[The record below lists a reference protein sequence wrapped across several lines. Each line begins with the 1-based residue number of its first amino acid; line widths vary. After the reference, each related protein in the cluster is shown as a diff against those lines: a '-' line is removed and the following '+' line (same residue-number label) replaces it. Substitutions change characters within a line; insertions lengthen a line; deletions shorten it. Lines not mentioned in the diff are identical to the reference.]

1 MRYIVVGTGAVGGTV
16 GARLAGSGREVVCV
30 ARGAHRE
37 ALERDGL
44 RLVTPEGEH
53 VERVRVVGGP
63 EELGELRADD
73 VLLLAVKSQDTVAAL
88 DAWAPRPVAGGG
100 TAGERLPV
108 LCLQNGV
115 ANERTALRRFARV
128 VGVCVWL
135 PSTFLEAGVVG
146 AGGDPLTGILH
157 LGAYPPGRPEPVLE
171 AVAAD
176 LRASRFDAPLPADV
190 MPWKYGKLLDNLPNA
205 IEALTGPVEGPDA
218 LALVDEARAE
228 GIAVLEAAGIAT
240 VGEEEARAAR
250 GERMR
255 LLPVPGV
262 PRGGGSTWQSL
273 KRGAASVEADWL
285 NGEIVLLG
293 RLHGV
298 PTPVNETLR
307 TLVNELA
314 RTGGGPGART
324 PAEVRER
331 IARAAGE

>member
-1 MRYIVVGTGAVGGTV
+1 MRYIVIGTGAVGGTV
-16 GARLAGSGREVVCV
+16 GARLAGGGREVVCV

-53 VERVRVVGGP
+53 AYRLPVVGGP

-115 ANERTALRRFARV
+115 VNERVALRRFARV
-128 VGVCVWL
+128 VGVCVWM
-135 PSTFLEAGVVG
+135 PSTYLEAGVVG
-146 AGGDPLTGILH
+146 AGGVPLTGILH
-157 LGAYPPGRPEPVLE
+157 LGSYPPGRPEPVLD

-176 LRASRFDAPLPADV
+176 LRASRFDAPLPEDV
-190 MPWKYGKLLDNLPNA
+190 MPWKYAKLLDNLPNA
-205 IEALTGPVEGPDA
+205 IEALLGPLEGPEA
-218 LALVDEARAE
+218 LALVAEARAE
-228 GIAVLEAAGIAT
+228 GAAVLAAAGIVT
-240 VGEEEARAAR
+240 VGEEEARRVR
-250 GERMR
+250 GERVR

-273 KRGAASVEADWL
+273 RRGASSVEADWL

-307 TLVNELA
+307 ALVNELA
-314 RTGGGPGART
+314 RAGGGPGAYT
-324 PAEVRER
+324 PAGLRER
-331 IARAAGE
+331 IEAAARA